1 MDGIFHTAGTVGMD
15 YGYARSAINKTWPA
29 RIKSLTVTGNN
40 LAALHSA
47 FSTDIQALCSYLL
60 LVSLCEYV

>member
-1 MDGIFHTAGTVGMD
+1 MD

-47 FSTDIQALCSYLL
+47 FSTDIQALYSYLL